1 VKNVGTLFVRNLEK
15 KFGGSMSLRLLKFSV
30 FSFLV
35 VLFSITVQAQDDGD
49 DWFGDDEPN
58 NNFNFD
64 FHLHGNP
71 TIETNYGFS
80 KNSLNLLTGKFNK
93 TNLAEI
99 KLGYTREDNISSTES
114 IMKYNSSYFGL
125 SNISY
130 KLAQKSAT
138 ADYDADMWRFAIGWD
153 RGYGYKPGQKS
164 AIIFYNGNA
173 FTMSRL
179 KINNYI
185 PDVADNLSLN
195 MFRDAFR
202 YGQKTEAGMK
212 FQIIPQLVF
221 NASYER
227 AQVFPRWLFWKWAGG
242 AIIEV
247 AAQSMIDEFV
257 DKILDST
264 PMAAPVISFLLKNG
278 LSYGIYELR
287 KEKMNWPFNTAAPF
301 VTDSY
306 KFGITFIF

>member
-1 VKNVGTLFVRNLEK
+1 
-15 KFGGSMSLRLLKFSV
+15 MSLRLLKYSIV
-30 FSFLV
+30 SLL
-35 VLFSITVQAQDDGD
+35 VLFVSVTAQAQEEDD
-49 DWFGDDEPN
+49 DWFYDDEDSYH
-58 NNFNFD
+58 NFNID

-93 TNLAEI
+93 ANLAEL
-99 KLGYTREDNISSTES
+99 KLGYTNEYNVSNTES
-114 IMKYNSSYFGL
+114 IMKYNSSYFGI
-125 SNISY
+125 SNSSY
-130 KLAQKSAT
+130 KLAKKSVSS
-138 ADYDADMWRFAIGWD
+138 DLDGDMWRFAAGWD
-153 RGYGYKPGQKS
+153 RGYGYKPSQKS

-173 FTMSRL
+173 FTLSRL
-179 KINNYI
+179 KIDNPI
-185 PDVADNLSLN
+185 PDIADSLSLN

-212 FQIIPQLVF
+212 IQIIPQLVL

-247 AAQSMIDEFV
+247 AAQSMVDEFV

-264 PMAAPVISFLLKNG
+264 PMAAPVINFLLKNG

-287 KEKMNWPFNTAAPF
+287 KDKMNWPFNTPAPF
-301 VTDSY
+301 MTDSY
-306 KFGITFIF
+306 KFGVTFIF

>member
-1 VKNVGTLFVRNLEK
+1 
-15 KFGGSMSLRLLKFSV
+15 MSLRLLKYSIV
-30 FSFLV
+30 SLL
-35 VLFSITVQAQDDGD
+35 VLFVSVTAQAQEEDD
-49 DWFGDDEPN
+49 DWFYDDEDSYH
-58 NNFNFD
+58 NFNID

-80 KNSLNLLTGKFNK
+80 KNSFNLLTGKFNK
-93 TNLAEI
+93 ANLAEL
-99 KLGYTREDNISSTES
+99 KLGYTNEYNVSNTES
-114 IMKYNSSYFGL
+114 IMKYNSSYFGI
-125 SNISY
+125 SNSSY
-130 KLAQKSAT
+130 KLAKKSVSS
-138 ADYDADMWRFAIGWD
+138 DLDGDMWRFAAGWD
-153 RGYGYKPGQKS
+153 RGYGYKPSQKS

-173 FTMSRL
+173 FTLSRL
-179 KINNYI
+179 KIDNPI
-185 PDVADNLSLN
+185 PDIADSLSLN

-212 FQIIPQLVF
+212 IQIIPQLVL

-247 AAQSMIDEFV
+247 AAQSMVDEFV

-264 PMAAPVISFLLKNG
+264 PMAAPVINFLLKNG

-287 KEKMNWPFNTAAPF
+287 KDKMNWPFNTPAPF
-301 VTDSY
+301 MTDSY
-306 KFGITFIF
+306 KFGVTFIF

>member
-1 VKNVGTLFVRNLEK
+1 
-15 KFGGSMSLRLLKFSV
+15 MSLRLLKLSIFS
-30 FSFLV
+30 LLI
-35 VLFSITVQAQDDGD
+35 LFASITVQAQEDEDDGD
-49 DWFGDDEPN
+49 WFEDDDTYH
-58 NNFNFD
+58 NFNID

-80 KNSLNLLTGKFNK
+80 KNALNKLTGKFNK
-93 TNLAEI
+93 ANLAEL
-99 KLGYTREDNISSTES
+99 KLGYTNEYNVSNTES
-114 IMKYNSSYFGL
+114 IMKYNSSYFGI
-125 SNISY
+125 SNVSY
-130 KLAQKSAT
+130 RLAKKSVST
-138 ADYDADMWRFAIGWD
+138 QLDGDMWRFAAGWD

-179 KINNYI
+179 KIDNPI
-185 PDVADNLSLN
+185 PDIADSLSLN

-212 FQIIPQLVF
+212 VQIIPQLVL

-227 AQVFPRWLFWKWAGG
+227 AQIFPRWMFWKWAGG
-242 AIIEV
+242 ALIEV
-247 AAQSMIDEFV
+247 AAQSMVDEFV

-264 PMAAPVISFLLKNG
+264 PAAAPVISFLLKNG

-287 KEKMNWPFNTAAPF
+287 KEKMNWPFNTPAPF
-301 VTDSY
+301 QTDSF
-306 KFGITFIF
+306 KFGVTFIF

>member
-1 VKNVGTLFVRNLEK
+1 
-15 KFGGSMSLRLLKFSV
+15 MSLRLLKYSIV
-30 FSFLV
+30 SLL
-35 VLFSITVQAQDDGD
+35 VLFVSVTAQAQEEDD
-49 DWFGDDEPN
+49 DWFYDDEDSYH
-58 NNFNFD
+58 NFNID

-93 TNLAEI
+93 ANLAEL
-99 KLGYTREDNISSTES
+99 KLGYTNEYNVSNTES
-114 IMKYNSSYFGL
+114 IMKYNSSYFGI
-125 SNISY
+125 SNSSY
-130 KLAQKSAT
+130 KLAKKSFSS
-138 ADYDADMWRFAIGWD
+138 DLDGDMWRFAAGWD
-153 RGYGYKPGQKS
+153 RGYGYKPSQKS

-173 FTMSRL
+173 FTLSRL
-179 KINNYI
+179 KIDNPI
-185 PDVADNLSLN
+185 PDIADSLSLN

-212 FQIIPQLVF
+212 IQIIPQLVL

-247 AAQSMIDEFV
+247 AAQSMVDEFV

-264 PMAAPVISFLLKNG
+264 PMAAPVINFLLKNG

-287 KEKMNWPFNTAAPF
+287 KDKMNWPFNTPAPF
-301 VTDSY
+301 MTDSY
-306 KFGITFIF
+306 KFGVTFIF

>member
-1 VKNVGTLFVRNLEK
+1 
-15 KFGGSMSLRLLKFSV
+15 MSLRLLKLSIFSLL
-30 FSFLV
+30 FLFV
-35 VLFSITVQAQDDGD
+35 SITAKAQEDEDDGD
-49 DWFGDDEPN
+49 WFDDDDETYH
-58 NNFNFD
+58 NFNID

-80 KNSLNLLTGKFNK
+80 KNSLNKLTGKFSK
-93 TNLAEI
+93 ANLAEL
-99 KLGYTREDNISSTES
+99 KLGYTNEYNVSSTES
-114 IMKYNSSYFGL
+114 IMKYSSSYFGI
-125 SNISY
+125 SNSSY
-130 KLAQKSAT
+130 KLAKKSVSS
-138 ADYDADMWRFAIGWD
+138 DLDGDIWRFAAGWD
-153 RGYGYKPGQKS
+153 RGYGYKPSQKS

-179 KINNYI
+179 KIDNPI
-185 PDVADNLSLN
+185 PDLADSLSLN

-212 FQIIPQLVF
+212 IQIIPQLVL

-247 AAQSMIDEFV
+247 AAQSMVDEFV

-264 PMAAPVISFLLKNG
+264 PMAAPVINFLLKNG

-287 KEKMNWPFNTAAPF
+287 KDKMNWPFNTPAPF
-301 VTDSY
+301 MTDSF
-306 KFGITFIF
+306 KFGVTFIF